1 MGPPAAE
8 GYADEVTVLVGTS
21 GWQYRHWRYTY
32 FRKGTPQNRWFEQV
46 MRDFRTVE
54 LNVTF
59 YRLPRTEVFAG
70 WYARSPDDAVI
81 TVKASRYLTHIKR
94 LKDPKPSVDML
105 LERIRPLGHKLGPI
119 LVQLPPDL
127 QVDVAALDDTLRAFP
142 SGLRIAVEPRHES
155 WWTDDVRRCLTVHN
169 AALCWADRHGP
180 ITPLWRTADWGY
192 LRFHEGKYD
201 PWPFYTDGELAWWTD
216 RILDTYPDDEDMYVY
231 FNNDPGTAAI
241 DNAITFAGQLRARG
255 REVTRVPSERPDLAA
270 AGATAPA

>member
-1 MGPPAAE
+1 
-8 GYADEVTVLVGTS
+8 VTVFVGTS

-59 YRLPRTEVFAG
+59 YRLPRSEVFAG

-127 QVDVAALDDTLRAFP
+127 QVDVAALDETLRAFP
-142 SGLRIAVEPRHES
+142 AGLRIAVEPRHES
-155 WWTDDVRRCLTVHN
+155 WWTDDVRRCLTDHN
-169 AALCWADRHGP
+169 AALCWADRHGA

-192 LRFHEGKYD
+192 LRFHEGD
-201 PWPFYTDGELAWWTD
+201 AEPWPFYTDGELAEWA
-216 RILDTYPDDEDMYVY
+216 RIVTETFPLDTEDVYVY

-241 DNAITFAGQLRARG
+241 DNAITFGHDVAARG
-255 REVTRVPSERPDLAA
+255 RAVTRVPAERPDLAA
-270 AGATAPA
+270 AVT

>member
-1 MGPPAAE
+1 
-8 GYADEVTVLVGTS
+8 VTVLVGTS

-32 FRKGTPQNRWFEQV
+32 FRKGVAQSRWFEQV

-59 YRLPRTEVFAG
+59 YRLPKAEVFAG

-81 TVKASRYLTHIKR
+81 TVKASRYLTHVKR
-94 LKDPKPSVDML
+94 LRDPQPSVDML

-127 QVDVAALDDTLRAFP
+127 TVDVDALDGALRAFP
-142 SGLRIAVEPRHES
+142 AHMRVAVEPRHES
-155 WWTDDVRRCLTVHN
+155 WWTDDVRRCLERHD
-169 AALCWADRHGP
+169 AALCWADRQGA

-192 LRFHEGKYD
+192 LRFHEGSAQ
-201 PWPFYTDGELAWWTD
+201 PWPFYTDDELD
-216 RILDTYPDDEDMYVY
+216 RWAATVLEVFPDDAEDVYVY

-241 DNAITFAGQLRARG
+241 DNAITFADRIAGRG
-255 REVTRVPSERPDLAA
+255 RIVTRVPAERPDLAA
-270 AGATAPA
+270 AAGA